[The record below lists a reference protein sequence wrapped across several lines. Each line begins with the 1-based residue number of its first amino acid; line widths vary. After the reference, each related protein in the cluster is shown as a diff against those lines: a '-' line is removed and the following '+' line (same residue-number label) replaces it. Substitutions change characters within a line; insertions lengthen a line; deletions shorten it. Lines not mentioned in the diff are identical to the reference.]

1 MGRFMEGWVLPALD
15 DTNRD
20 FFTRGQI
27 VVRECAAC
35 RTVQHPPEDVC
46 HSCGGQTFELREVA
60 ATGTLYS
67 YTVVRHPIHP
77 GLVDRVPYI
86 VAVVSLDDLPEVRLT
101 ANLLETPAEAVRVGM
116 AVRAVW
122 EEIPDPDGGE
132 TIRLLQWVPAG
143 DGNVA
148 GG

>member
-15 DTNRD
+15 DTNRE

-27 VVRECAAC
+27 LVRECSDC
-35 RTVQHPPEDVC
+35 RTIQHPPEDVC
-46 HSCGGQTFELREVA
+46 HNCGGQNFDLREVA
-60 ATGTLYS
+60 GTGTLYS

-86 VAVVSLDDLPEVRLT
+86 VAVVSLDNLPEVRLT
-101 ANLLETPAEAVRVGM
+101 ANLLETPPETVRVGM